1 MSGNFSELMK
11 EVNYSDSGSTD
22 LGSSEQRK
30 QKISWL
36 DKIVMKPQDTKD
48 RKKNPKSNQKEMTSY
63 L

>member
-22 LGSSEQRK
+22 LESSEQSK

-48 RKKNPKSNQKEMTSY
+48 RKKS
-63 L
+63 